1 MNVISIHAP
10 ARGATHHVAAP
21 NRPTQISIHAP
32 ARGATEAEALNALN
46 ARLFQFTPLR
56 EGRRRCHSRYSS
68 TTTISIHA
76 PARGAT
82 RVFLADAVNPVISI
96 HAPARGATYGDL
108 GDGEKILFQFTP
120 LREGR
125 RFERWEIIMAD
136 PISIHAPARGATSRI
151 GRATRRITHFNSR
164 PCERGDTGKRPGR

>member
-21 NRPTQISIHAP
+21 NRPTQFSIP
-32 ARGATEAEALNALN
+32 PPGRGPTEGEAWNPPTPG
-46 ARLFQFTPLR
+46 FFHFPPLR

-96 HAPARGATYGDL
+96 HAPARGASYGDR
-108 GDGEKILFQFTP
+108 GAEKKILFHSTP
-120 LREGR
+120 GREGP